1 MRRRQSRMLKT
12 LVFLEKH
19 DGAIAGDLE
28 DTVLDG
34 KFLSAGDRRSVGG
47 CGVFTHGYGPLF
59 ERRDE
64 RLMMR
69 KDGNLSPHGRD
80 SGRER
85 GAVETRLAD
94 ACDDE
99 VKSNGTHENK
109 EL

>member
-1 MRRRQSRMLKT
+1 MLKT

-47 CGVFTHGYGPLF
+47 RGVFTCLRRRAHGYGPLF

-69 KDGNLSPHGRD
+69 KDRD
-80 SGRER
+80 FPARSRDGGRER